1 MAWLSNSVDTS
12 GLESLD
18 KGPLSNMLMGLS
30 GRLFGFSSFSML
42 LPEALCG
49 IASVLLLHNVVR
61 RTLGHRA
68 ALLAA
73 SMLALTP
80 IFVAM
85 SRFNNPDPLLV
96 LCEIAAAWAL
106 VRALKSGRTRHLL
119 LCGLFVGLAFNVK
132 MLAAYLIVPG
142 LALAFVIAG
151 KGSVRRR
158 VAQLAAG
165 GGAMLAVS
173 FAWYGAM
180 MLVPAAHRPFVGDT
194 TDNSWFSLIFGA
206 NGLSRVSG
214 SGGGGPTGA
223 GTFGGAPGFI
233 RLFNPIVGGQIS
245 WLLPLA
251 LLGLLLGLW
260 ARRRAPRTDAARSA
274 YILWGGWGVV
284 SWAIFS
290 FSEGIFHP
298 YYTTALAPAVA
309 VLAAGGL
316 IEMWDLARRSI
327 AWAATLGVVAI
338 GTAVWA
344 AVLLARAGGFVPWL
358 APTAIVLAALA
369 GGALLLA
376 RVESVRRPHAPSL
389 RVLLPFAAVAGLVGV
404 LAGPAAYAIATV
416 GNTLTGGNP
425 LAGPA
430 SANTGLAGAPG
441 GGFGGSGPSGGAPQG
456 PPAGVAQ
463 GPPAGVGFPGGGP
476 GGAAPAGAHTSGRP
490 PAAFAAGAAGS
501 GGLAGGAARSGGL
514 PGGEARNGGL
524 AGAGGANVSGAV
536 IKYLET
542 HQGSAKYMVAA
553 VGSNTAGAIALQSA
567 RNVIDMGGFMGADP
581 APTLAQ
587 VEHLIDTGQLH
598 YILLGGSGGGPG
610 GSGAAGGP
618 GAGLAAMQPRAAP
631 AAGSTAVRPRR
642 LRQPTRR
649 QTRHAARGSV
659 DPAVVRAS
667 NATVETRDR
676 WIEAH
681 GTVVHVPGQ
690 STSGSGAALLLL
702 RPLSGD
708 RMGVPGLFST
718 DERVGSERC
727 RRRRVGD
734 VRQSRRGRPAGAGHV
749 ARGRAPGGALHG
761 ARCAPPAAGAARRP
775 RRAGDLLR
783 RGPQRRDVP
792 RRAARSGAGGATR
805 SPCTPGVTSSGG
817 RLTPLLRRR
826 CSTAPRRPCARSGSS
841 RAAFVP
847 PAGG

>member
-1 MAWLSNSVDTS
+1 MSAPSITAPPIDDRSQGTEHRGTFPDHALGERARLALRRLVRGREADPAWSRPLLWLVALLAGVLTLWGLTRSGYANIYYAEAAQAASHSWTAWLTNSVDTS
-12 GLESLD
+12 GLVSLD

-49 IASVLLLHNVVR
+49 IASVLLLHNIAR
-61 RTLGHRA
+61 RTLGHRT

-73 SMLALTP
+73 LMLALTP

-106 VRALKSGRTRHLL
+106 VRALESGRTRHLL
-119 LCGLFVGLAFNVK
+119 LCGLFIGLAFNVK
-132 MLAAYLIVPG
+132 MLAAYLVVPG
-142 LALAFVIAG
+142 LALAFAIAG
-151 KGSVRRR
+151 KGRLRRR
-158 VAQLAAG
+158 LVQLAAG
-165 GGAMLAVS
+165 GVAMLAVS
-173 FAWYGAM
+173 FVWYGAM
-180 MLVPAAHRPFVGDT
+180 MLVPAAQRPFVGDT

-214 SGGGGPTGA
+214 NGAAAAPTGA
-223 GTFGGAPGFI
+223 GSFGGAAGLT

-284 SWAIFS
+284 SWVIFS

-316 IEMWDLARRSI
+316 VELWDRAQRSI
-327 AWAATLGVVAI
+327 VWAAALGAVAI

-344 AVLLARAGGFVPWL
+344 AMLLARAGGFMTWL

-369 GGALLLA
+369 GGALLAA
-376 RVESVRRPHAPSL
+376 RVESARAQHAPSL
-389 RVLLPFAAVAGLVGV
+389 RLLLPFAAVAGLLSV
-404 LAGPAAYAIATV
+404 LAGPASYAIATV
-416 GNTLTGGNP
+416 SDTLSGGNP

-441 GGFGGSGPSGGAPQG
+441 GGFGGSRPSGLGGFPAGRAASGAGRPSSVSPGSGGSGGRLPIQPPSGVGQSSNGTSQG
-456 PPAGVAQ
+456 PPTGASL
-463 GPPAGVGFPGGGP
+463 PGGGP
-476 GGAAPAGAHTSGRP
+476 GGAAPAGTG
-490 PAAFAAGAAGS
+490 
-501 GGLAGGAARSGGL
+501 GGA
-514 PGGEARNGGL
+514 
-524 AGAGGANVSGAV
+524 GANVSSAV
-536 IKYLET
+536 IKYLEA
-542 HQGSAKYMVAA
+542 HQGNAKYMVAA
-553 VGSNTAGAIALQSA
+553 VGSNTAGTIALQSA

-598 YILLGGSGGGPG
+598 YILLGSSGGGPG
-610 GSGAAGGP
+610 GGGVAGGP
-618 GAGLAAMQPRAAP
+618 GAEFGANAAMSGPSRGLGGSGVTSGPSRGLGGSGVTSAP
-631 AAGSTAVRPRR
+631 SGGGPGGT
-642 LRQPTRR
+642 
-649 QTRHAARGSV
+649 G
-659 DPAVVRAS
+659 AS
-667 NATVETRDR
+667 NATIETRDR

-690 STSGSGAALLLL
+690 STSGSGATLYYI
-702 RPLSGD
+702 
-708 RMGVPGLFST
+708 
-718 DERVGSERC
+718 
-727 RRRRVGD
+727 
-734 VRQSRRGRPAGAGHV
+734 
-749 ARGRAPGGALHG
+749 AR
-761 ARCAPPAAGAARRP
+761 
-775 RRAGDLLR
+775 
-783 RGPQRRDVP
+783 
-792 RRAARSGAGGATR
+792 
-805 SPCTPGVTSSGG
+805 
-817 RLTPLLRRR
+817 
-826 CSTAPRRPCARSGSS
+826 
-841 RAAFVP
+841 
-847 PAGG
+847 